1 MMTTEEKIK
10 EWCPQAETET
20 AGETVVRVPADKL
33 EDVCRRLHDD
43 ADEPMDYMRD
53 LVGVDQGD
61 GRYSVYYQL
70 ESTRTEG

>member
-53 LVGVDQGD
+53 LLSQQQAPAWVIPFARKRMG
-61 GRYSVYYQL
+61 L
-70 ESTRTEG
+70 M